1 MKLITQSLTTITEG
15 SAKIE
20 QALTEAATEIASQ
33 VSVLPS
39 KVADLLTAMA
49 KDFQAIAVKLTE
61 IPGLLNPEPVVAPLP
76 GKISDTFAQ
85 IKSICTDAAQ
95 IPSSLAAQMADV
107 QPISDAVSQSIRA
120 LVELP
125 EQLLN
130 LAPSVPDKL
139 KPLAELAGLAEV
151 ALKRAEE
158 SQSMAADFMTQV
170 APLTAELKSV
180 SLALEKLEQN
190 GVNSALITSPLR
202 DRESGLKSQIGDQ
215 FDQLQQQ
222 LLGLKDQLMGDVT
235 DMRDLVSGVEADLM
249 SVLKQAKDQ
258 VQAVVTECLSP
269 LLAGKEQVIAFQ
281 EKVGEEADHCNDLFD
296 QAHEAMMQ
304 LVDELKAVI
313 ESVRI
318 SLDEVETVLNQS
330 GQETQLLVDQSL
342 EPLDVLQDTAN
353 ACLDAIDHVV
363 VVVGEQVDAVKLT
376 LDDISLEAEN
386 TKSSLHEMPQKFEPV
401 REFIT
406 TAADEIESIQSQ
418 VSGFVEQALGALG
431 AVSSHLDQ
439 ADALCDTAID
449 VCTKHMA
456 IAPPLAMAKSLYL
469 GVKASIP
476 TLQASIESAES
487 LVKKA
492 GKTANDLM
500 DQAEALVLALHPVL
514 DLVLEKLQDAIDAL
528 VGLLTQLQQG
538 IVAAKSALDALF
550 EKLEASVDAMR
561 EEVDALLETVKDQA
575 QDFISKI
582 QIQETVEGLVQ
593 KLHDFSEPLLAS
605 AEEKLDES
613 TGSVAG
619 FVKGAQ
625 DQISNSVASF
635 DVQIKKL
642 IDLIDDAY
650 RAGQSAGDS
659 FNLPLDALQKTW
671 EDLEA
676 QAAAQVDKT
685 STYLEELIDQTLS
698 EVAEKIGVEWAPT

>member
-1 MKLITQSLTTITEG
+1 LKLITQSLTTITEG

-20 QALTEAATEIASQ
+20 QALGEAATEIASQ

-39 KVADLLTAMA
+39 KVADLLADMA

-61 IPGLLNPEPVVAPLP
+61 IPGLLNPQPIVAPLP
-76 GKISDTFAQ
+76 GKISETFAQ

-95 IPSSLAAQMADV
+95 IPSTLAAQMADI
-107 QPISDAVSQSIRA
+107 QPISDAVSHSISA

-125 EQLLN
+125 EQLLS
-130 LAPSVPDKL
+130 LVPSVPDKL

-222 LLGLKDQLMGDVT
+222 LLGLKDLLMGDVT

-313 ESVRI
+313 ESVRS

-342 EPLDVLQDTAN
+342 EPLDVLQETAN

-476 TLQASIESAES
+476 TLQSSIESAES

>member
-1 MKLITQSLTTITEG
+1 M
-15 SAKIE
+15 
-20 QALTEAATEIASQ
+20 
-33 VSVLPS
+33 
-39 KVADLLTAMA
+39 
-49 KDFQAIAVKLTE
+49 
-61 IPGLLNPEPVVAPLP
+61 
-76 GKISDTFAQ
+76 
-85 IKSICTDAAQ
+85 C
-95 IPSSLAAQMADV
+95 
-107 QPISDAVSQSIRA
+107 
-120 LVELP
+120 
-125 EQLLN
+125 
-130 LAPSVPDKL
+130 
-139 KPLAELAGLAEV
+139 
-151 ALKRAEE
+151 
-158 SQSMAADFMTQV
+158 
-170 APLTAELKSV
+170 
-180 SLALEKLEQN
+180 
-190 GVNSALITSPLR
+190 
-202 DRESGLKSQIGDQ
+202 
-215 FDQLQQQ
+215 
-222 LLGLKDQLMGDVT
+222 DVT

-296 QAHEAMMQ
+296 QAREAMMQ

-313 ESVRI
+313 ESVRS

-330 GQETQLLVDQSL
+330 GQETQVLVDQSL
-342 EPLDVLQDTAN
+342 EPLDVLQETAN

-625 DQISNSVASF
+625 NQISNSVASF

>member
-61 IPGLLNPEPVVAPLP
+61 IPGLLNPEPIVAPLP

-95 IPSSLAAQMADV
+95 IPSALAAQMADV
-107 QPISDAVSQSIRA
+107 QPISDVVSQSIRA

-151 ALKRAEE
+151 ALKRADE

-202 DRESGLKSQIGDQ
+202 DWESGLKSQIGDQ

-313 ESVRI
+313 ESARS

-342 EPLDVLQDTAN
+342 EPLDVLQETAN

-528 VGLLTQLQQG
+528 IGLLTQLQQG

-698 EVAEKIGVEWAPT
+698 EVAEKIGVEWAAT

>member
-95 IPSSLAAQMADV
+95 IPSALAAQMADV

-222 LLGLKDQLMGDVT
+222 LLGLKDLLMGDVT

-313 ESVRI
+313 ESVRS

-342 EPLDVLQDTAN
+342 EPLDVLQETAN

-642 IDLIDDAY
+642 IDLIDEAY

>member
-95 IPSSLAAQMADV
+95 IPSALAAQMADV

-313 ESVRI
+313 ESVRS

-342 EPLDVLQDTAN
+342 EPLDVLQETAN

-619 FVKGAQ
+619 FVKDAQ

-659 FNLPLDALQKTW
+659 FYLPMDALQKTW

>member
-61 IPGLLNPEPVVAPLP
+61 IPGLLNPEPIVAPLP

-95 IPSSLAAQMADV
+95 IPSALAAQMADV
-107 QPISDAVSQSIRA
+107 QPISDVVSQSIRA

-313 ESVRI
+313 ESVRS

-342 EPLDVLQDTAN
+342 EPLDVLQETAN

>member
-1 MKLITQSLTTITEG
+1 LKLITQSLTTITEG

-20 QALTEAATEIASQ
+20 QALGEAATEIASQ

-39 KVADLLTAMA
+39 KVADLLADMA

-61 IPGLLNPEPVVAPLP
+61 IPGLLNPQPIVAPLP
-76 GKISDTFAQ
+76 GKISETFAQ

-95 IPSSLAAQMADV
+95 IPSTLAAQMADI
-107 QPISDAVSQSIRA
+107 QPISDAVSHSISA

-125 EQLLN
+125 EQLLS
-130 LAPSVPDKL
+130 LVPSVPDKL
-139 KPLAELAGLAEV
+139 KPLAELAGLAET
-151 ALKRAEE
+151 ALKRAEG
-158 SQSMAADFMTQV
+158 SQTMAADFMTQV
-170 APLTAELKSV
+170 TPLTVELKSV
-180 SLALEKLEQN
+180 SLALQKLEQN

-202 DRESGLKSQIGDQ
+202 DRESDLKSQIGDQ

-249 SVLKQAKDQ
+249 SVLTQAKEQ
-258 VQAVVTECLSP
+258 VQSVVTECLSP
-269 LLAGKEQVIAFQ
+269 LLAGKGQVIAFQ

-296 QAHEAMMQ
+296 QAHEAMMR
-304 LVDELKAVI
+304 LVDDLKAVI
-313 ESVRI
+313 ESVRS
-318 SLDEVETVLNQS
+318 SLDEVDAVLTQS
-330 GQETQLLVDQSL
+330 GQDTQLLVDQSL
-342 EPLDVLQDTAN
+342 EPLDVLQETVN

-363 VVVGEQVDAVKLT
+363 AVVGEQVDAVKLT

-386 TKSSLHEMPQKFEPV
+386 TKSSLQELPQRFEPV

-418 VSGFVEQALGALG
+418 VSGFVGQALGALS

-439 ADALCDTAID
+439 ADGLCDTAID

-476 TLQASIESAES
+476 TLQTSIESAES

-500 DQAEALVLALHPVL
+500 DQAQALVLALNPAL

-550 EKLEASVDAMR
+550 EQLVASVDEMR
-561 EEVDALLETVKDQA
+561 EQTNALLKTVEDHA
-575 QDFISKI
+575 QEFISKI
-582 QIQETVEGLVQ
+582 QIQETVDGLVQ
-593 KLHDFSEPLLAS
+593 KLHDFSEPVFAS
-605 AEEKLDES
+605 ASEKLDAS

-619 FVKGAQ
+619 FVKSAK
-625 DQISNSVASF
+625 DQISDSVDSF
-635 DVQIKKL
+635 DAQINKL
-642 IDLIDDAY
+642 IDLIDAAY
-650 RAGQSAGDS
+650 GAGQSAGDS
-659 FNLPLDALQKTW
+659 LNLPFDALQKTW

-685 STYLEELIDQTLS
+685 SNYLEELIDQTLT

>member
-1 MKLITQSLTTITEG
+1 LKLITQSLTTITEG

-20 QALTEAATEIASQ
+20 QALGEAATEIASQ

-39 KVADLLTAMA
+39 KVADLLADMA

-61 IPGLLNPEPVVAPLP
+61 IPGLLNPQPIVAPLP
-76 GKISDTFAQ
+76 GKISETFAQ

-95 IPSSLAAQMADV
+95 IPSTLAAQMADI
-107 QPISDAVSQSIRA
+107 QPISDAVSHSISA

-125 EQLLN
+125 EQLLS
-130 LAPSVPDKL
+130 LVPSVPDKL
-139 KPLAELAGLAEV
+139 KPLAELAGLAET
-151 ALKRAEE
+151 ALKRAEG
-158 SQSMAADFMTQV
+158 SQTMAADFMTQV
-170 APLTAELKSV
+170 SPLTIELKSV
-180 SLALEKLEQN
+180 SLALQKLEQN

-202 DRESGLKSQIGDQ
+202 DRESDLKSQIGDQ

-249 SVLKQAKDQ
+249 SVLTQAKEQ
-258 VQAVVTECLSP
+258 VQSVVTECLSP
-269 LLAGKEQVIAFQ
+269 LLAGKGQVIAFQ

-296 QAHEAMMQ
+296 QAHEAMMR
-304 LVDELKAVI
+304 LVDDLKAVI
-313 ESVRI
+313 ESVRS
-318 SLDEVETVLNQS
+318 SLDEVDAVLTQS
-330 GQETQLLVDQSL
+330 GQDTQLLVDQSL
-342 EPLDVLQDTAN
+342 EPLDVLQDSVN

-363 VVVGEQVDAVKLT
+363 AVVGEQVDAVKLT

-386 TKSSLHEMPQKFEPV
+386 TKSSLKELPQRFEPV

-418 VSGFVEQALGALG
+418 VSGFVGQSLGALS

-476 TLQASIESAES
+476 TLQTSIESAES

-500 DQAEALVLALHPVL
+500 DQAQALVLALNPAL

-550 EKLEASVDAMR
+550 EQLVASVDEMR
-561 EEVDALLETVKDQA
+561 EQTNALLKTVEDHA
-575 QDFISKI
+575 QEFISKI
-582 QIQETVEGLVQ
+582 QIQETVDGLVQ
-593 KLHDFSEPLLAS
+593 KLHDFSEPVFAS
-605 AEEKLDES
+605 ASEKLDAS

-619 FVKGAQ
+619 FVKSAK
-625 DQISNSVASF
+625 DQISDSVDSF
-635 DVQIKKL
+635 DAQINKL
-642 IDLIDDAY
+642 IDLIDAAY
-650 RAGQSAGDS
+650 GAGQSAGDS
-659 FNLPLDALQKTW
+659 LNLPFDALQKLW

-685 STYLEELIDQTLS
+685 SNYLEELIDQTLT

>member
-61 IPGLLNPEPVVAPLP
+61 IPGLLNPEPIVAPLP
-76 GKISDTFAQ
+76 GKINDTFAQ

-95 IPSSLAAQMADV
+95 IPSALAAQMADV

-313 ESVRI
+313 ESARS

-342 EPLDVLQDTAN
+342 EPLDVLQETAN

>member
-15 SAKIE
+15 SVKIE
-20 QALTEAATEIASQ
+20 QALGEAATEIAAQ
-33 VSVLPS
+33 VSDLPS
-39 KVADLLTAMA
+39 KVADLLADMA

-61 IPGLLNPEPVVAPLP
+61 IPGLLNPQPIVAPLP

-95 IPSSLAAQMADV
+95 IPTTLAAQMADI
-107 QPISDAVSQSIRA
+107 QPISDAVSNSISA
-120 LVELP
+120 LVDLP
-125 EQLLN
+125 EQLLS
-130 LAPSVPDKL
+130 LVPSVPDKL
-139 KPLAELAGLAEV
+139 KPLAELAGLAEA
-151 ALKRAEE
+151 ALKRAEG
-158 SQSMAADFMTQV
+158 SQTTAADFMTQV
-170 APLTAELKSV
+170 TPLTVELKSV
-180 SLALEKLEQN
+180 SLALQKLEQN

-202 DRESGLKSQIGDQ
+202 DRESDLKSQIGDQ

-222 LLGLKDQLMGDVT
+222 LLALKDQLMGDVT

-249 SVLKQAKDQ
+249 SVLTQAKEQ
-258 VQAVVTECLSP
+258 VQSVVTECLSP
-269 LLAGKEQVIAFQ
+269 LLAGKGQVIAFQ
-281 EKVGEEADHCNDLFD
+281 EKVGEEADHCKDLFD
-296 QAHEAMMQ
+296 QAHESMVK

-313 ESVRI
+313 DSVRS
-318 SLDEVETVLNQS
+318 SLDEVGTVLNQS
-330 GQETQLLVDQSL
+330 GQDTQLLVDQSL
-342 EPLDVLQDTAN
+342 APIDVLQETAN
-353 ACLDAIDHVV
+353 ACMDAIDHAVA
-363 VVVGEQVDAVKLT
+363 VVGEQVDAVKLT

-386 TKSSLHEMPQKFEPV
+386 TKSSLQELPQKFEPV
-401 REFIT
+401 REFIS
-406 TAADEIESIQSQ
+406 TAAGEIESIQSQ
-418 VSGFVEQALGALG
+418 VAGFVEQGLGALS

-456 IAPPLAMAKSLYL
+456 IAPPLAIAKSLYL

-476 TLQASIESAES
+476 ALQSSIESAES

-500 DQAEALVLALHPVL
+500 DQAQALVLALNPVL

-550 EKLEASVDAMR
+550 EKLVASVDDMR
-561 EEVDALLETVKDQA
+561 EQMNALLETVKDQA
-575 QDFISKI
+575 QEFISKI
-582 QIQETVEGLVQ
+582 KIQETVDGLVQ
-593 KLHDFSEPLLAS
+593 KLHEFSEPVLAS

-619 FVKGAQ
+619 FVKSAQ
-625 DQISNSVASF
+625 DQISDSVDSF
-635 DVQIKKL
+635 DAQINKL
-642 IDLIDDAY
+642 IDLIDAAY
-650 RAGQSAGDS
+650 GAGQSAGDS
-659 FNLPLDALQKTW
+659 FNLPFDALQKSW

-685 STYLEELIDQTLS
+685 SNYLEELIDQTLT

>member
-1 MKLITQSLTTITEG
+1 
-15 SAKIE
+15 
-20 QALTEAATEIASQ
+20 
-33 VSVLPS
+33 
-39 KVADLLTAMA
+39 
-49 KDFQAIAVKLTE
+49 
-61 IPGLLNPEPVVAPLP
+61 
-76 GKISDTFAQ
+76 
-85 IKSICTDAAQ
+85 
-95 IPSSLAAQMADV
+95 
-107 QPISDAVSQSIRA
+107 
-120 LVELP
+120 
-125 EQLLN
+125 
-130 LAPSVPDKL
+130 
-139 KPLAELAGLAEV
+139 
-151 ALKRAEE
+151 
-158 SQSMAADFMTQV
+158 
-170 APLTAELKSV
+170 
-180 SLALEKLEQN
+180 
-190 GVNSALITSPLR
+190 
-202 DRESGLKSQIGDQ
+202 
-215 FDQLQQQ
+215 
-222 LLGLKDQLMGDVT
+222 
-235 DMRDLVSGVEADLM
+235 
-249 SVLKQAKDQ
+249 
-258 VQAVVTECLSP
+258 
-269 LLAGKEQVIAFQ
+269 
-281 EKVGEEADHCNDLFD
+281 
-296 QAHEAMMQ
+296 
-304 LVDELKAVI
+304 
-313 ESVRI
+313 
-318 SLDEVETVLNQS
+318 LNQS
-330 GQETQLLVDQSL
+330 GQETQVLVDQSL
-342 EPLDVLQDTAN
+342 EPLDVLQETAN

-476 TLQASIESAES
+476 TLQSSIESAES

-575 QDFISKI
+575 HDFISKI

>member
-61 IPGLLNPEPVVAPLP
+61 IPGLLNPEPIVAPLP

-95 IPSSLAAQMADV
+95 IPSALAAQMADV

-222 LLGLKDQLMGDVT
+222 LLGLKDLLMGDVT

-313 ESVRI
+313 ESVRS

-342 EPLDVLQDTAN
+342 EPLDVLQETAN

>member
-61 IPGLLNPEPVVAPLP
+61 IPGLLNPEPIVAPLP

-95 IPSSLAAQMADV
+95 IPSALAAQMADV
-107 QPISDAVSQSIRA
+107 QPISDVVSQSIRA

-313 ESVRI
+313 ESVRS

-330 GQETQLLVDQSL
+330 GQETQLLVEQSL
-342 EPLDVLQDTAN
+342 EPLDVLQETAN

-439 ADALCDTAID
+439 ADALCDNAID

-642 IDLIDDAY
+642 IDLIDYAY

>member
-15 SAKIE
+15 SVKIE
-20 QALTEAATEIASQ
+20 QALGEAATEIAAQ
-33 VSVLPS
+33 VSDLPS
-39 KVADLLTAMA
+39 KVADLLADMA

-61 IPGLLNPEPVVAPLP
+61 IPGLLNPQPIVAPLP

-95 IPSSLAAQMADV
+95 IPSTLAAQMADI
-107 QPISDAVSQSIRA
+107 QPISDAVSNSISA
-120 LVELP
+120 LVDLP
-125 EQLLN
+125 EQLLS
-130 LAPSVPDKL
+130 LVPSVPDKL
-139 KPLAELAGLAEV
+139 KPLAELAGLAEA
-151 ALKRAEE
+151 ALKRAEG
-158 SQSMAADFMTQV
+158 SQTMAADFMTQV
-170 APLTAELKSV
+170 TPLTVELKSV
-180 SLALEKLEQN
+180 SLALQKLEQN

-202 DRESGLKSQIGDQ
+202 DRESDLKSQIGDQ
-215 FDQLQQQ
+215 FAQLQQQ
-222 LLGLKDQLMGDVT
+222 LLALKDQLMGDVT

-249 SVLKQAKDQ
+249 SVLTQAKEQ
-258 VQAVVTECLSP
+258 VQSVVTECLSP
-269 LLAGKEQVIAFQ
+269 LLAGKGQVIAFQ

-296 QAHEAMMQ
+296 QAHESMVK

-313 ESVRI
+313 DSVRS
-318 SLDEVETVLNQS
+318 SLDEVGTVLNQS
-330 GQETQLLVDQSL
+330 GQDTQLLVDRSL
-342 EPLDVLQDTAN
+342 EPIDVLQETAN
-353 ACLDAIDHVV
+353 ACMDAIDHAVA
-363 VVVGEQVDAVKLT
+363 VVGEQVDAVKLT

-386 TKSSLHEMPQKFEPV
+386 TKSSLQELPQKFEPV
-401 REFIT
+401 REFIS
-406 TAADEIESIQSQ
+406 TAAGEIESIQSQ
-418 VSGFVEQALGALG
+418 VAGFVEQGLGALS

-456 IAPPLAMAKSLYL
+456 IAPPLAIAKSLYL

-476 TLQASIESAES
+476 ALQSSIESAES

-500 DQAEALVLALHPVL
+500 DQAQALVLALNPVL

-550 EKLEASVDAMR
+550 EKLVASVDDMR
-561 EEVDALLETVKDQA
+561 EQMNALLETVKDQA
-575 QDFISKI
+575 QEFISKI
-582 QIQETVEGLVQ
+582 KIQETVDGLVQ
-593 KLHDFSEPLLAS
+593 KLHEFSEPLLAS

-619 FVKGAQ
+619 FVKSAQ
-625 DQISNSVASF
+625 DQISDSVDSF
-635 DVQIKKL
+635 DAQINKL
-642 IDLIDDAY
+642 IDLIDAAY
-650 RAGQSAGDS
+650 GAGQSAGDS
-659 FNLPLDALQKTW
+659 FNLPFDALQKSW

-685 STYLEELIDQTLS
+685 SNYLEELIDQTLT

>member
-20 QALTEAATEIASQ
+20 QALGEAATEIASQ

-39 KVADLLTAMA
+39 KVADLLADMA

-61 IPGLLNPEPVVAPLP
+61 IPGLLNPQPIVAPLP
-76 GKISDTFAQ
+76 GKISETFAQ

-95 IPSSLAAQMADV
+95 IPSTLAAQMADI
-107 QPISDAVSQSIRA
+107 QPISDAVSHSISA

-125 EQLLN
+125 EQLLS
-130 LAPSVPDKL
+130 LVPSVPDKL
-139 KPLAELAGLAEV
+139 KPLAELAGIAET
-151 ALKRAEE
+151 ALKRAEG
-158 SQSMAADFMTQV
+158 SQTMAADFMTQV
-170 APLTAELKSV
+170 TPLTVELKSV
-180 SLALEKLEQN
+180 SLALQKLEQN

-202 DRESGLKSQIGDQ
+202 DRESDLKSQIGDQ

-222 LLGLKDQLMGDVT
+222 LLALKDQLMGDVT

-249 SVLKQAKDQ
+249 SVLTQAKEQ
-258 VQAVVTECLSP
+258 VQSVVTECLSP
-269 LLAGKEQVIAFQ
+269 LLAGKGQVIAFQ

-296 QAHEAMMQ
+296 QAHEAMMR
-304 LVDELKAVI
+304 LVDDLKAVI
-313 ESVRI
+313 ESVRS
-318 SLDEVETVLNQS
+318 SLDEVDAVLTQS
-330 GQETQLLVDQSL
+330 GQDTQLLVDQSL
-342 EPLDVLQDTAN
+342 EPLDVLQETVN

-363 VVVGEQVDAVKLT
+363 AVVGEQVDAVKLT

-386 TKSSLHEMPQKFEPV
+386 TKSSLQELPQRFEPV

-418 VSGFVEQALGALG
+418 VSGFVGQALGALS

-439 ADALCDTAID
+439 ADGLCDTAID

-476 TLQASIESAES
+476 TLQTSIESAES

-500 DQAEALVLALHPVL
+500 DQAQALVLALNPAL

-550 EKLEASVDAMR
+550 EQLVASVDEMR
-561 EEVDALLETVKDQA
+561 EQTNALLKTVEDHA
-575 QDFISKI
+575 QEFISKI
-582 QIQETVEGLVQ
+582 QIQETVDGLVQ
-593 KLHDFSEPLLAS
+593 KLHDFSEPVFAS
-605 AEEKLDES
+605 ASEKLDAS

-619 FVKGAQ
+619 FVKSAK
-625 DQISNSVASF
+625 DQISDSVDSF
-635 DVQIKKL
+635 DAQINKL
-642 IDLIDDAY
+642 IDLIDAAY
-650 RAGQSAGDS
+650 GAGQSAGDS
-659 FNLPLDALQKTW
+659 FNLPFDALQKSW

-685 STYLEELIDQTLS
+685 SNYLEELIDQTLT

>member
-61 IPGLLNPEPVVAPLP
+61 IPGLLNPEPIVAPLP

-95 IPSSLAAQMADV
+95 IPSALAAQMADV

-125 EQLLN
+125 KQLLN

-170 APLTAELKSV
+170 APLAAELKSV

-313 ESVRI
+313 ESVRS

-342 EPLDVLQDTAN
+342 EPLDVLQETAN

-386 TKSSLHEMPQKFEPV
+386 TKSSLREMPQKFEPV

>member
-1 MKLITQSLTTITEG
+1 LKLITQSLTTITEG

-20 QALTEAATEIASQ
+20 QALGEAATEIASQ

-39 KVADLLTAMA
+39 KVADLLADMA

-61 IPGLLNPEPVVAPLP
+61 IPGLLNPQPIVAPLP
-76 GKISDTFAQ
+76 GKISETFAQ

-95 IPSSLAAQMADV
+95 IPSTLAAQMADI
-107 QPISDAVSQSIRA
+107 QPISDAVSHSISA

-125 EQLLN
+125 EQLLS
-130 LAPSVPDKL
+130 LVPSVPDKL
-139 KPLAELAGLAEV
+139 KPLAELAGLAET
-151 ALKRAEE
+151 ALKRAEG
-158 SQSMAADFMTQV
+158 SQTMAADFMTQV
-170 APLTAELKSV
+170 TPLTVELKSV
-180 SLALEKLEQN
+180 SLALQKLEQN

-202 DRESGLKSQIGDQ
+202 DRESDLKSQIGDQ

-249 SVLKQAKDQ
+249 SVLTQAKEQ
-258 VQAVVTECLSP
+258 VQSVVTECLSP
-269 LLAGKEQVIAFQ
+269 LLAGKGQVIAFQ

-296 QAHEAMMQ
+296 QAHEAMMR
-304 LVDELKAVI
+304 LVDDLKAVI
-313 ESVRI
+313 ESVRS
-318 SLDEVETVLNQS
+318 SLDEVDAVLTQS
-330 GQETQLLVDQSL
+330 GQDTQLLVDQSL
-342 EPLDVLQDTAN
+342 EPLDVLQETVN

-363 VVVGEQVDAVKLT
+363 AVVGEQVDAVKLT

-386 TKSSLHEMPQKFEPV
+386 TKSSLQELPQRFEPV

-418 VSGFVEQALGALG
+418 VSGFVGQALGALS

-439 ADALCDTAID
+439 ADGLCDTAID

-476 TLQASIESAES
+476 TLQTSIESAES

-500 DQAEALVLALHPVL
+500 DQAQALVLALNPAL

-550 EKLEASVDAMR
+550 EQLVASVDEMR
-561 EEVDALLETVKDQA
+561 EQTNALLKTVEDHA
-575 QDFISKI
+575 QEFISKI
-582 QIQETVEGLVQ
+582 QIQETVDGLVQ
-593 KLHDFSEPLLAS
+593 KLHDFSEPVFAS
-605 AEEKLDES
+605 ASEKLDAS

-619 FVKGAQ
+619 FVKSAK
-625 DQISNSVASF
+625 DQISDSVDSF
-635 DVQIKKL
+635 DAQINKL
-642 IDLIDDAY
+642 IDLIDAAY
-650 RAGQSAGDS
+650 GAGQSAGDS
-659 FNLPLDALQKTW
+659 LNLPFDALQKSW

-685 STYLEELIDQTLS
+685 SAYLEELIDQTLT

>member
-61 IPGLLNPEPVVAPLP
+61 IPGLLNPEPIVAPLP

-95 IPSSLAAQMADV
+95 IPSALAAQMADV

-313 ESVRI
+313 ESVRS

-342 EPLDVLQDTAN
+342 EPLDVLQETAN

-386 TKSSLHEMPQKFEPV
+386 TKSSLREMPQKFEPV

-605 AEEKLDES
+605 AEEKFDES

-659 FNLPLDALQKTW
+659 FNLPMDALQKTW